1 MYSLDNFSEDFIS
14 KSKLITRLTVH
25 PPGVLLLVD
34 IEEEEAVNVAF
45 SKAYIKKNKNLI
57 LFDIV
62 RLFFLM
68 EGQRKEQF
76 YTQ

>member
-1 MYSLDNFSEDFIS
+1 MYSLGNFSDFIS

-34 IEEEEAVNVAF
+34 MEEEEAVNVAF

-62 RLFFLM
+62 QVCFFS
-68 EGQRKEQF
+68 QKAKEQF
-76 YTQ
+76 YMQ